1 MIQVS
6 QLVENKLLSDSRM
19 TRIHGTVDSHAFTS
33 DDFLVGSLSITK
45 QSSDSSDFKIG
56 GVFVGEMKVSFL
68 KQSSVYATMSGEW
81 LGAEIVLYFDVK
93 TGTDTWESIPLGT
106 YYVAQADRTP
116 DGMSLKCYDGMSRLG
131 KSISGITFE
140 GSYWKILSKIADKC
154 DVTLGQTRAQ
164 IESFFNTDLAYS
176 LYPENDCSTYR
187 DVLYWLTQIVGGFAY
202 FNYEN
207 KLIIRDYGFSDY
219 GSAGQP
225 DFEIDSFHRTKDTK
239 IADYNNNFQELLL
252 THTDD
257 GLEYFHQTFSLESGR
272 IYHLGENP
280 FLQFEYGYQNYACGN
295 IVSALR
301 LYKFFPSETVIP
313 CDPRIELGDR
323 YRIAGGM
330 AYNEMSCVQYIN
342 LKFGK
347 SMTIKCFG
355 KNPTIG
361 DSTSGPSGGAK
372 TSTGDQVRSKTMTYF
387 SNYNSSAIT
396 IERGDDPKRVAYTSF
411 SADVKTFVDMWQA
424 IKYTATFNNSSP
436 GDAYIKAHLYMDNTL
451 MDFQP
456 EFLVANGGISSL
468 TQTDTFTINAFR
480 QLETTGRHTWE
491 IYLEVIDE
499 SNKLDSITIAI
510 GDSNGILRGQGL
522 NDESTWDG
530 IISIVDSVRKI
541 PAIGGQMKTIVESG
555 INVTTKNPTKIELSL
570 NVPRTFTMPMQMKS
584 LSEFIEINTGYKD
597 EWLYCGENGYCDNY
611 DTLL

>member
-6 QLVENKLLSDSRM
+6 PLVESKLLSDSR
-19 TRIHGTVDSHAFTS
+19 RVSIHGTVASHSFTTE
-33 DDFLVGSLSITK
+33 DFLAGSLSITK

-56 GVFVGEMKVSFL
+56 GVYVGEMKISFL
-68 KQSSVYATMSGEW
+68 KFSSLFETMSGGW
-81 LGAEIVLYFDVK
+81 LGAEIVLYFDIKV
-93 TGTDTWESIPLGT
+93 GDDSWESIPLGT
-106 YYVAQADRTP
+106 YYVAQADRTVE
-116 DGMSLKCYDGMSRLG
+116 GMSLKCYDGMSKLG
-131 KSISGITFE
+131 GSISGVSFT
-140 GSYWKILSKIADKC
+140 GSFWKILNTIANKSEI
-154 DVTLGQTRAQ
+154 TLGQTREE
-164 IESFFNTDLAYS
+164 IEAFINTDLSYI
-176 LYPENDCSTYR
+176 LYPENDCATYR

-207 KLIIRDYGFSDY
+207 KLIIRDYGASDY
-219 GSAGQP
+219 GSAGQA

-239 IADYNNNFQELLL
+239 IADYYNNYQELLL

-257 GLEYFHQTFSLESGR
+257 GLEYYHQTFSLESGR
-272 IYHLGENP
+272 VYHLGENP

-295 IVSALR
+295 IVTSLR
-301 LYKFFPSETVIP
+301 LYKYFPSETVIP

-342 LKFGK
+342 FRFGK

-355 KNPTIG
+355 KNPTLG
-361 DSTSGPSGGAK
+361 DASSTTSSGSK

-387 SNYNSSAIT
+387 SNTNPSAIT
-396 IERGDDPKRVAYTSF
+396 IERGDDPKRIAYTSF

-424 IKYTATFNNSSP
+424 IKYTATFNDSSP
-436 GDAYIKAHLYMDNTL
+436 GDAYIKAYLYMDGTL
-451 MDFQP
+451 LAFQP

-480 QLETTGRHTWE
+480 QLDTTGRHTWE
-491 IYLEVIDE
+491 IYLEVLDD

-522 NDESTWDG
+522 NDESAWDG
-530 IISIVDSVRKI
+530 VISIVESVRKVQ
-541 PAIGGQMKTIVESG
+541 AYGGQFKTIVESD
-555 INVTTKNPTKIELSL
+555 INVEVKNPTKIELSMT
-570 NVPRTFTMPMQMKS
+570 VPANFTLPMQMKS

-597 EWLYCGENGYCDNY
+597 EWLYCGEGGYCDNY

>member
-6 QLVENKLLSDSRM
+6 PLVESKLLSDSR
-19 TRIHGTVDSHAFTS
+19 RVAIHGTVASHPFTTE
-33 DDFLVGSLSITK
+33 DFLAGSLSITK

-56 GVFVGEMKVSFL
+56 GVYVGEMKISFL
-68 KQSSVYATMSGEW
+68 KFSQLFETMSGGW
-81 LGAEIVLYFDVK
+81 LGAEIVLYFDIKV
-93 TGTDTWESIPLGT
+93 GDNSWESIPLGT
-106 YYVAQADRTP
+106 YYVAQADRTVE
-116 DGMSLKCYDGMSRLG
+116 GMSLKCYDGMSKLG
-131 KSISGITFE
+131 ASISGVSFT
-140 GSYWKILSKIADKC
+140 GSFWKILNTIANKSEI
-154 DVTLGQTRAQ
+154 TLGQTREE
-164 IESFFNTDLAYS
+164 IETFINTDLSYS
-176 LYPENDCSTYR
+176 LYPENDCATYR

-207 KLIIRDYGFSDY
+207 KLIIRDYGASDY
-219 GSAGQP
+219 GSAGQA

-239 IADYNNNFQELLL
+239 IADYYNNYQELLL

-257 GLEYFHQTFSLESGR
+257 GLEYYHQTFSLESGR
-272 IYHLGENP
+272 VYHLGENP
-280 FLQFEYGYQNYACGN
+280 FLQFDYGYQNYACGN
-295 IVSALR
+295 IVTSLR
-301 LYKFFPSETVIP
+301 LYKYFPSETVIP

-342 LKFGK
+342 FRFGK

-355 KNPTIG
+355 KNPTLG
-361 DSTSGPSGGAK
+361 DASSTTSSGSK

-387 SNYNSSAIT
+387 SNTNPSAIT
-396 IERGDDPKRVAYTSF
+396 IERGDDPTRIAYTSF
-411 SADVKTFVDMWQA
+411 STDVKTFVDMWQA
-424 IKYTATFNNSSP
+424 IKYTATFNDSSP
-436 GDAYIKAHLYMDNTL
+436 GDAYIKAYLYMDNTL
-451 MDFQP
+451 LEFQP

-491 IYLEVIDE
+491 IYLEVLDD

-522 NDESTWDG
+522 NDESAWDG
-530 IISIVDSVRKI
+530 IISIVESVRKVQ
-541 PAIGGQMKTIVESG
+541 AYGGQFKTIIESD
-555 INVTTKNPTKIELSL
+555 INVETKNPTKIELSMT
-570 NVPRTFTMPMQMKS
+570 VPANFTLPMQMKS

>member
-1 MIQVS
+1 MIPVS
-6 QLVENKLLSDSRM
+6 PLVESKLLSDSRFVA
-19 TRIHGTVDSHAFTS
+19 IHGTVASHPFTTE
-33 DDFLVGSLSITK
+33 DFLAGSLSITK

-56 GVFVGEMKVSFL
+56 GVYVGEMKISFL
-68 KQSSVYATMSGEW
+68 KNSQLFETMSGNW
-81 LGAEIVLYFDVK
+81 LGAEIVLNFDIKV
-93 TGTDTWESIPLGT
+93 GDNSWESIPLGT
-106 YYVAQADRTP
+106 YYVAQADRTVE
-116 DGMSLKCYDGMSRLG
+116 GMSLKCYDGMSKLG
-131 KSISGITFE
+131 ASISGVSFA
-140 GSYWKILSKIADKC
+140 GSFWKILNTIANKC
-154 DVTLGQTRAQ
+154 EIVLGQTREE
-164 IESFFNTDLAYS
+164 IEIFINTDLSYN

-187 DVLYWLTQIVGGFAY
+187 DVLYWLTQIIGGFAY

-207 KLIIRDYGFSDY
+207 KLIIRDYGASDY
-219 GSAGQP
+219 GSTGQA

-239 IADYNNNFQELLL
+239 IADYYNDYQELLL

-257 GLEYFHQTFSLESGR
+257 GLEYYHQTFSLESGR
-272 IYHLGENP
+272 VYHLGENP

-295 IVSALR
+295 IITSLR

-342 LKFGK
+342 FRFGK

-355 KNPTIG
+355 KNPTLG
-361 DSTSGPSGGAK
+361 DASSTTSSGSK

-387 SNYNSSAIT
+387 SNTNPNAIT
-396 IERGDDPKRVAYTSF
+396 IERGDDPTRIVYTSF

-424 IKYTATFNNSSP
+424 IKYTATFNDSSP
-436 GDAYIKAHLYMDNTL
+436 GDAYIKAYLYMDNTL
-451 MDFQP
+451 LEFQP
-456 EFLVANGGISSL
+456 EFLIANGGISSL

-480 QLETTGRHTWE
+480 QLDTTGRHTWE
-491 IYLEVIDE
+491 IYLDVLDD

-522 NDESTWDG
+522 NDESSWDG
-530 IISIVDSVRKI
+530 VISIVESVRKVQ
-541 PAIGGQMKTIVESG
+541 AYGGQFKTIVESD
-555 INVTTKNPTKIELSL
+555 INVETKNPTKIELSMT
-570 NVPRTFTMPMQMKS
+570 VPTNFTLPMQMKS
-584 LSEFIEINTGYKD
+584 LTEFLEYSTGYRD